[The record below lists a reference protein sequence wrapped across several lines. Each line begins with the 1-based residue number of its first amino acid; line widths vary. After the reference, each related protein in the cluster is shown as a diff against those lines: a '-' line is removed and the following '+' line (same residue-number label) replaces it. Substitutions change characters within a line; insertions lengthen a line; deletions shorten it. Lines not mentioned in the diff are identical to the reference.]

1 MLNVPTGRAS
11 LLNPH
16 HPRHPRSKNQ
26 FKMKKTNY
34 KPKSKSQSSIHSVP
48 SAASV
53 VNPDSSLLSFRPYQR
68 KVFDDRIT
76 GIQVWL
82 WGRQTGKS
90 YTLAAWAVDRLL
102 TRPGRLVTVLSN
114 SKVNGIEFNLRC
126 AEVCHKLGQAF
137 EQEDLS
143 PDRRY
148 ETMNCETR
156 IRVAGK
162 VGRIKILAANPRTA
176 RGFSGDLILDEF
188 AFHEDGNA
196 IWNAAEPIL
205 SSHADYFC
213 RIASTPNG
221 KHNLFYRMCTN
232 GLFPV
237 SKVTRT
243 DAYADGCQ
251 IFHPNTREPIDPITA
266 RNIAPNKRVYDQ
278 NYECVFEDE
287 NMALLT
293 HELITAAERPNIGVV
308 CEHDWSGAA
317 LDLLTAPLAGLPGRK
332 TARQWVNEAPD
343 EHTMNRHILLNVCR
357 GSIDVFERLFACGRE
372 FCLDDVFDEY
382 SVRAERDAGR
392 YFFAG
397 VDVGRN
403 RDRTVITVVEKCDN
417 LYVVRAILR
426 LDDMRLPEQQQRLET
441 ILNIPGM
448 RMLKMDATGIGVGLY
463 EYTQNKFPDKVQGIN
478 FSTTVS
484 LGNASTQS
492 SVLSPRNFPSV
503 RVTEYLATQ
512 LLQTYEDHAIHQ
524 PIDNTLRD
532 DLRKP
537 ERLLSPSGR
546 VSIAATR
553 DEAGHADHFW
563 SLALA
568 IDAAKTPIAPPFW
581 YHSFTPRARIRST
594 TL

>member
-1 MLNVPTGRAS
+1 MKRHTYKRNKHQKHSLASTNGRSAPADNVQPS
-11 LLNPH
+11 LL
-16 HPRHPRSKNQ
+16 
-26 FKMKKTNY
+26 
-34 KPKSKSQSSIHSVP
+34 
-48 SAASV
+48 
-53 VNPDSSLLSFRPYQR
+53 DFRPYQR
-68 KVFDDRIT
+68 KVFDNKAT
-76 GIQVWL
+76 GLEVWL

-126 AEVCHKLGQAF
+126 AEVCDKLGQAF
-137 EQEDLS
+137 EQADLS
-143 PDRRY
+143 PDKRY

-188 AFHEDGNA
+188 AFHEDANA

-205 SSHADYFC
+205 SSNADYLC

-221 KHNLFYRMCTN
+221 KHNLFYRFCTDKMI
-232 GLFPV
+232 PV
-237 SKVTRT
+237 VKITRT
-243 DAYADGCQ
+243 DAYADGCE
-251 IFHPNTREPIDPITA
+251 IHHPITREKIDPVIA
-266 RNIAPNKRVYDQ
+266 RELAHNKRSYDQ

-293 HELITAAERPNIGVV
+293 HELITAAERPNVGVT
-308 CEHDWSGAA
+308 CEHDWSTAA
-317 LDLLTAPLAGLPGRK
+317 IELLKARLAGLPGRK
-332 TARQWVNEAPD
+332 TAQQWIDEAED
-343 EHTMNRHILLNVCR
+343 EHTMNRHILLNVCK
-357 GSIDVFERLFACGRE
+357 GSSYTYEMLIRSDYE
-372 FCLDDVFDEY
+372 FSLDDVVDEY
-382 SVRAERDAGR
+382 SLRAERDAGR
-392 YFFAG
+392 YLFAG

-403 RDRTVITVVEKCDN
+403 RDRTVVTVVERVGN
-417 LYVVRAILR
+417 LNIVRAILR
-426 LDDMRLPEQQQRLET
+426 LDQMRLPEQQQRLET
-441 ILNIPGM
+441 ILNIPAL

-463 EYTQNKFPDKVQGIN
+463 EYTQNKFPNRVQGLN
-478 FSTTVS
+478 FSS
-484 LGNASTQS
+484 NIPLGSASES
-492 SVLSPRNFPSV
+492 FCNPHSAICNPKV

-512 LLQTYEDHAIHQ
+512 LLQAYEDRAIHQ

-581 YHSFTPRARIRST
+581 YHAFTPRKRIRST

>member
-1 MLNVPTGRAS
+1 MKPHTYKRKKHQSLRPQAQDCSSTQDSVPRTQDCCS
-11 LLNPH
+11 LLE
-16 HPRHPRSKNQ
+16 
-26 FKMKKTNY
+26 
-34 KPKSKSQSSIHSVP
+34 
-48 SAASV
+48 
-53 VNPDSSLLSFRPYQR
+53 FRPYQR
-68 KVFDDRIT
+68 KVFDNKTDGVEIL
-76 GIQVWL
+76 L

-114 SKVNGIEFNLRC
+114 SKTNGMEFNVQV
-126 AEVCHKLGQAF
+126 AKVCEKLGQAF
-137 EQEDLS
+137 EFVDLS
-143 PDRRY
+143 PDKRY

-188 AFHEDGNA
+188 AFHEDSSA

-205 SSHADYFC
+205 SSHQDYLC

-221 KHNLFYRMCTN
+221 KHNLFYRLCTSDWPKSIVPRSKAYEE
-232 GLFPV
+232 GCPV
-237 SKVTRT
+237 
-243 DAYADGCQ
+243 Y
-251 IFHPNTREPIDPITA
+251 HPITREKIDPVTA
-266 RNIAPNKRVYDQ
+266 RQLAPNKRIYDQ

-293 HELITAAERPNIGVV
+293 HELITFAERPNIGFV
-308 CEHDWSGAA
+308 CEHDWSTAA
-317 LDLLTAPLAGLPGRK
+317 IELIKAPLAGVPGRK
-332 TARQWVNEAPD
+332 TYQQWVEQADDPEA
-343 EHTMNRHILLNVCR
+343 MVRHIMMNVCN
-357 GSIDVFERLFACGRE
+357 GSGGKWELLENSDYE
-372 FCLDDVFDEY
+372 FSLDEVFDEY
-382 SVRAERDAGR
+382 KLRAQRDAGR
-392 YFFAG
+392 FLFAG

-403 RDRTVITVVEKCDN
+403 RDRTVITVVERCDN
-417 LYVVRAILR
+417 LHLVRAILR
-426 LDDMRLPEQQQRLET
+426 LDGMRLPEQQQRLET
-441 ILNIPGM
+441 ILNIPAV
-448 RMLKMDATGIGVGLY
+448 RMVKMDATGIGCGLF
-463 EYTQNKFPDKVQGIN
+463 EYTQNKFPDRVQGLN
-478 FSTTVS
+478 FSSTVK
-484 LGNASTQS
+484 LGSRC
-492 SVLSPRNFPSV
+492 PRWGEGGGEVRASV
-503 RVTEYLATQ
+503 RITEHLATQ

-553 DEAGHADHFW
+553 DEVGHADHFW

-568 IDAAKTPIAPPFW
+568 IDAAKTVIPPPFEW
-581 YHSFTPRARIRST
+581 HSFIPRARLRTT

>member
-1 MLNVPTGRAS
+1 
-11 LLNPH
+11 
-16 HPRHPRSKNQ
+16 
-26 FKMKKTNY
+26 MKKNTY
-34 KPKSKSQSSIHSVP
+34 RPKSKSQLTLHSGLTLP
-48 SAASV
+48 SVTSGLT
-53 VNPDSSLLSFRPYQR
+53 PDSALLEFRPYQR
-68 KVFDDRIT
+68 RVFENKT
-76 GIQVWL
+76 SGIEILL

-114 SKVNGIEFNLRC
+114 SKINGMEFNVQV
-126 AEVCHKLGQAF
+126 AKVCEKLGQAF
-137 EQEDLS
+137 EFADLS
-143 PDRRY
+143 PDKRY

-156 IRVAGK
+156 IRINGK

-205 SSHADYFC
+205 SSNGDYFC

-232 GLFPV
+232 GVFPV
-237 SKVTRT
+237 SKVTRS
-243 DAYADGCQ
+243 DAYAGGCP
-251 IFHPNTREPIDPITA
+251 IFHQITREKIDPLTA
-266 RNIAPNKRVYDQ
+266 RNLAPNKRIYDQ

-293 HELITAAERPNIGVV
+293 HELITAAERPNVGVI
-308 CEHDWSGAA
+308 CEHDWSAAA
-317 LDLLTAPLAGLPGRK
+317 LELLKAPLAGLPGRK
-332 TARQWVNEAPD
+332 TAQQWIIEAED
-343 EHTMNRHILLNVCR
+343 EHTMNRHILLNVCK
-357 GSIDVFERLFACGRE
+357 GSIYTFEMLIRSDFE
-372 FCLDDVFDEY
+372 FSLDDVVHEY
-382 SVRAERDAGR
+382 NLRAERDAGR
-392 YFFAG
+392 YLFAG

-403 RDRTVITVVEKCDN
+403 RDRTVVTVVERVGN
-417 LYVVRAILR
+417 LNIVRAILR
-426 LDDMRLPEQQQRLET
+426 LDRMRLPEQQQRLET
-441 ILNIPGM
+441 ILNIPAL
-448 RMLKMDATGIGVGLY
+448 RYLKMDATGIGVGLY
-463 EYTQNKFPDKVQGIN
+463 EYTQNKFPDKVQGVN
-478 FSTTVS
+478 FSSNVS
-484 LGNASTQS
+484 LGSSSSQSAASSAWT
-492 SVLSPRNFPSV
+492 LSPRNFPSV

-553 DEAGHADHFW
+553 DDAGHADHFW

-568 IDAAKTPIAPPFW
+568 IDAAKTPVAPPFYW
-581 YHSFTPRARIRST
+581 TALRLRAHQRTT

>member
-1 MLNVPTGRAS
+1 MKKHSYKRNKHTKLPPASPAPQSSAVRPQDS
-11 LLNPH
+11 LLTF
-16 HPRHPRSKNQ
+16 RS
-26 FKMKKTNY
+26 
-34 KPKSKSQSSIHSVP
+34 
-48 SAASV
+48 
-53 VNPDSSLLSFRPYQR
+53 YQR
-68 KVFDDRIT
+68 TVFDDRTT

-90 YTLAAWAVDRLL
+90 FTLAAWAVDRLL

-114 SKVNGIEFNLRC
+114 SKVNGMELNLRC
-126 AEVCHKLGQAF
+126 AEVCHLMGQAF
-137 EQEDLS
+137 EQVDLS
-143 PDRRY
+143 ADNRFK
-148 ETMNCETR
+148 TMNCETR
-156 IRVAGK
+156 IRVNGK

-196 IWNAAEPIL
+196 IWNACEPIL
-205 SSHADYFC
+205 SSHRDYLC

-232 GLFPV
+232 GLYKV
-237 SKVTRT
+237 STVTRS
-243 DAYADGCQ
+243 DAWAEGCQ
-251 IFHPNTREPIDPITA
+251 IFHPDTRDPIDPATA
-266 RNIAPNKRVYDQ
+266 RELAPNKRIYDQ

-293 HELITAAERPNIGVV
+293 QELIIAAERPSVGLV
-308 CEHDWSGAA
+308 CEHDWSQECLA
-317 LDLLTAPLAGLPGRK
+317 LLKAPLPATPGRK
-332 TARQWVNEAPD
+332 SAQQWLDEATDETAMYRC
-343 EHTMNRHILLNVCR
+343 LLMNVCN
-357 GSIDVFERLFACGRE
+357 GSGDRLERLIKSGFEIG
-372 FCLDDVFDEY
+372 LDEVFDDY
-382 SVRAERDAGR
+382 RADNGCFGQRHL
-392 YFFAG
+392 FAG

-403 RDRTVITVVEKCDN
+403 RDRTVISVVERLGN
-417 LYVVRAILR
+417 LHIVRAILR
-426 LDDMRLPEQQQRLET
+426 LDQMRLPEQQQRLDT
-441 ILNIPGM
+441 LLNVHAV
-448 RMLKMDATGIGVGLY
+448 RMLKIDATGIGCGLY
-463 EYTQNKFPDKVQGIN
+463 EYTQNKFPARVQGVN
-478 FSTTVS
+478 FSSTVP
-484 LGNASTQS
+484 LGHSSAQS
-492 SVLSPRNFPSV
+492 SVLNPRNSPSV

-524 PIDNTLRD
+524 PIDNSLRD

-568 IDAAKTPIAPPFW
+568 IDAAKTPIAPPFYW
-581 YHSFTPRARIRST
+581 TTFTMRRPVRST